1 MIEKFIF
8 NENQS
13 ILGKDVVK
21 TLINNF
27 GDIKNMIGDG
37 RRNKVKI
44 AQVAGNKIN
53 IKAFKTPNLVNQLA
67 YKFLRN
73 SKAERSYEYANR
85 LLNKGIKTPNP
96 IAYLDYSTFF
106 LYKNGYYLSN
116 HLEHDISYRDLITQT
131 NYPNR
136 ESILRAFTRF
146 TFQLHENNVNFLDH
160 SPGNTLIRI
169 NGEHDFEF
177 YLIDL
182 NRMNFMEMDFNLRM
196 KNFAK
201 LSPKDD
207 MLQIMSNEYAKL
219 YPIKTEAEITERMK
233 FFSVKFSSSYMR
245 KERFKKNYFFWR
257 NYS

>member
-8 NENQS
+8 NDNQS
-13 ILGKDVVK
+13 ILGKAEVK

-44 AQVAGNKIN
+44 AEISGNKIN
-53 IKAFKTPNLVNQLA
+53 IKAFKKPNLVNQLA
-67 YKFLRN
+67 YKFFRK
-73 SKAERSYEYANR
+73 SKAERSYEYANH
-85 LLNKGIKTPNP
+85 LLNVSIKTPDP
-96 IAYLDYSTFF
+96 IAYLDYSTLF
-106 LYKNGYYLSN
+106 LYKHGYYVSK
-116 HLEHDISYRDLITQT
+116 HLEHDISYRDLIRET
-131 NYPNR
+131 NYPQR

-169 NGEHDFEF
+169 NAENDYEF

-182 NRMNFMEMDFNLRM
+182 NRMKFMEMDFNLRM

-207 MLQIMSNEYAKL
+207 MLQIMSNEYSKL
-219 YPIKTEAEITERMK
+219 YPQKTESEIIERMK
-233 FFSVKFSSSYMR
+233 FYSIEFSTRYMR

-257 NYS
+257 